1 MTHIILK
8 KNESSI
14 LRGKKVRVNP
24 DLSVNESDLEE
35 FQEIIGF
42 KFQDKSYL
50 VQALLHGS
58 LFSGDK
64 EKLSAFR
71 KANGLGNKDYE
82 KLEYLGDSVLGLII
96 AEHAFHDN
104 SINEHARSK
113 GLTIEGVATKIRTV
127 LASNESLKPVARKIK
142 LSRFVLSEGHVNIDG
157 KLSDIMEALIG
168 AIYIDRGMDNPD
180 VNNGTSGNYAIAKDF
195 VYRFFDIESALERI
209 ADFNPKGMIQ
219 EIFHQN
225 GLGNPCYRV
234 LEEEGP
240 DHDKQFTVGLY
251 LNEKLLAIGSGN
263 SKRKAEKA
271 AAELHLKHLNE
282 TSSKELLSEI
292 SDDNRVV

>member
-1 MTHIILK
+1 M
-8 KNESSI
+8 
-14 LRGKKVRVNP
+14 RVYS
-24 DLSVNESDLEE
+24 DLTVNGDDLEE

-42 KFQDKSYL
+42 KFKDKSYL
-50 VQALLHGS
+50 IQALLHGS

-71 KANGLGNKDYE
+71 KVNGLENKDYE

-104 SINEHARSK
+104 SINKYARSG

-168 AIYIDRGMDNPD
+168 AIYVDGGLDNA
-180 VNNGTSGNYAIAKDF
+180 NRNTETEGNYPAAKDF
-195 VYRFFDIESALERI
+195 VYRFFEIDSALEKI

-225 GLGNPCYRV
+225 GLDNPCYKV

-240 DHDKQFTVGLY
+240 DHEKQFTVGLY
-251 LNEKLLAIGSGN
+251 LKDKLLAIGSGN

-271 AAELHLKHLNE
+271 AAELHLKHLQE
-282 TSSKELLSEI
+282 EHQESSSYNKT
-292 SDDNRVV
+292 D

>member
-1 MTHIILK
+1 
-8 KNESSI
+8 
-14 LRGKKVRVNP
+14 VRVYS
-24 DLSVNESDLEE
+24 DLSVNDDDLEE

-42 KFQDKSYL
+42 KFKDKSYL
-50 VQALLHGS
+50 IQALLHGS

-71 KANGLGNKDYE
+71 KVNGLENKDYE

-104 SINEHARSK
+104 SINEYARSK

-142 LSRFVLSEGHVNIDG
+142 LSRFVLSEEHVNIDG

-168 AIYIDRGMDNPD
+168 AIYVDEGGDNI
-180 VNNGTSGNYAIAKDF
+180 SGNSETKGNYSAAKDF
-195 VYRFFDIESALERI
+195 VYRFFDIDSALERI
-209 ADFNPKGMIQ
+209 AGSNPKGMIQ
-219 EIFHQN
+219 ELFHQN

-234 LEEEGP
+234 LEENGP
-240 DHDKQFTVGLY
+240 DHEKQFTVGLF
-251 LNEKLLAIGSGN
+251 LKDKLLAIGSGK
-263 SKRKAEKA
+263 SKSNAEKA
-271 AAELHLKHLNE
+271 AAELHLKHLKDKTSE
-282 TSSKELLSEI
+282 TSDVE
-292 SDDNRVV
+292 

>member
-1 MTHIILK
+1 M
-8 KNESSI
+8 
-14 LRGKKVRVNP
+14 RVNP
-24 DLSVNESDLEE
+24 DLSVNNDDLEE

-42 KFQDKSYL
+42 KFKDESYL

-64 EKLSAFR
+64 DKLSVFR
-71 KANGLGNKDYE
+71 KVNGLENKDYE

-96 AEHAFHDN
+96 AEHAFHDIC
-104 SINEHARSK
+104 INEYARSNE
-113 GLTIEGVATKIRTV
+113 LTIEGVATKIRTV

-168 AIYIDRGMDNPD
+168 AIYIDGGQDYP
-180 VNNGTSGNYAIAKDF
+180 GTSSKTEGNYSAAKDF
-195 VYRFFDIESALERI
+195 VYRFFEIDSALGKI
-209 ADFNPKGMIQ
+209 AAFNPKGMVQ

-240 DHDKQFTVGLY
+240 DHEKQFKVGLY
-251 LNEKLLAIGSGN
+251 LNDKLLAIGSGN
-263 SKRKAEKA
+263 SKRKAEKD
-271 AAELHLKHLNE
+271 AAELHLKHLQENSLE
-282 TSSKELLSEI
+282 TSQDI
-292 SDDNRVV
+292 D